1 MPVTTPSESE
11 APIPPSRLGWL
22 RIIASA
28 NWWPAAYTV
37 YSLLW
42 TLGVGCAY
50 FASLEHQLFLSQS
63 RQLPRLDL
71 LSLDAWS
78 APLDD
83 VFIHFDFARS
93 AARGYPFQWSEGNGY
108 SSGGTS
114 LLYPLIL
121 AIGYRLGYEGP
132 TLMLWAGIVAFTSI
146 WFVLLA
152 LRQLWHGFAP
162 WLWFLIPPVFF
173 AVGALNWSL
182 WSGME
187 VAFFLAMWA
196 LCLLAWK
203 AVVYGVNTE
212 GATWRATMLGLAC
225 LLLVATRPESA
236 PIVACFVLGALG
248 CSWRR
253 LNMRQRAQLFALGSV
268 PGALVVI
275 AQTWANKALTGETS
289 AAGALVKLEAH
300 DPRLSSA
307 QVWDAWLFHLKY
319 QILRVTDYH
328 MSDAGISVGTAR
340 VSYGWILW
348 VFAAVPLFSSRTR
361 RLALL
366 LWASAGL
373 WLFTVSF
380 NGQVRWQNE
389 RYTMPAVAWLLAASA
404 LGLSV
409 TLTSVG
415 QTLGQWWNA
424 RRARTPLRVTKWAS
438 ALTLLVVTLTSTGL
452 YAAHAL
458 PRHREQLWFFGR
470 ASRNIQDQ
478 HMVTGHLLTRTPAR
492 RVLVG
497 DAGAIPYVSDLPAV
511 DIIGLGGLKGYPFAR
526 ATRLGLPAAIELISR
541 MPPPE
546 RPDVM
551 ALYPSWWAELPL
563 WFGHKL
569 YEVPVR
575 GNVICG
581 GASKVVYKADWSPLP
596 AQDLPAS
603 VNRREQVV
611 AELDLADIVSE
622 QDASVT
628 FTHVPPFVAMKMLP
642 HLKDPERT
650 LWDGGRTLPQGAKV
664 GFEVRGLTAHE
675 PARVVIRVAPTT
687 KSAIQIK
694 AGVHSEILPLR
705 PDDNWQELELL
716 VPATAVRDGVP
727 VEVVAVEGET
737 VLYHVWVIQG
747 S

>member
-1 MPVTTPSESE
+1 MTTPSEPETPQSS
-11 APIPPSRLGWL
+11 SRLGWW
-22 RIIASA
+22 RVFAST
-28 NWWPAAYTV
+28 NWWLAAYTV

-42 TLGVGCAY
+42 TLAVGCAH
-50 FASLEHQLFLSQS
+50 FASLEHQLFLSHA
-63 RQLPRLDL
+63 RQLTRLDL
-71 LSLDAWS
+71 LSLEAWS

-93 AARGYPFQWSEGNGY
+93 AARGYPFEWSEGNGY

-114 LLYPLIL
+114 LLYPFIL
-121 AIGYRLGYEGP
+121 AIGYRIGYDGP

-152 LRQLWHGFAP
+152 LRQLWDGFSP
-162 WLWFLIPPVFF
+162 WLWFVIPPVFF

-187 VAFFLAMWA
+187 VAFFLAIWA
-196 LCLLAWK
+196 SCLLAWK
-203 AVVYGVNTE
+203 AVVYTTTPNDE
-212 GATWRATMLGLAC
+212 TWRAAALGLTC

-236 PIVACFVLGALG
+236 PIVACFVLSALA

-253 LNMRQRAQLFALGSV
+253 LNIRQRVQLLAFGSV
-268 PGALVVI
+268 PGSLVVI
-275 AQTWANKALTGETS
+275 AQTWANKVFTGETS
-289 AAGALVKLEAH
+289 AAGALVKLEAY

-307 QVWDAWLFHLKY
+307 QIWDAWVFHLKY

-328 MSDAGISVGTAR
+328 MSDAAMSWGNAR

-348 VFAAVPLFSSRTR
+348 AFAVVPLFSSRTR
-361 RLALL
+361 RVAVL
-366 LWASAGL
+366 LWASAAL

-389 RYTMPAVAWLLAASA
+389 RYTMPAVAWLLVASA

-409 TLTSVG
+409 TFTYVAHVLS
-415 QTLGQWWNA
+415 QWWHA
-424 RRARTPLRVTKWAS
+424 RRSRTPLGVARWAS

-452 YAAHAL
+452 YAAHTL

-511 DIIGLGGLKGYPFAR
+511 DIIGLGGLRGYPFAR

-541 MPPPE
+541 MPPQD

-551 ALYPSWWAELPL
+551 AIYPGWWDELPL
-563 WFGHKL
+563 WFGTKL

-581 GASKVVYKADWSPLP
+581 GPSKVVYKADWSPLP
-596 AQDLPAS
+596 AHDVPAS
-603 VNRREQVV
+603 FNRRDRVV

-622 QDASVT
+622 KEMAAK

-642 HLKDPERT
+642 HPKEPARN
-650 LWDGGRTLPQGAKV
+650 LWDGGRNVPQGASV

-675 PARVVIRVAPTT
+675 PARVVIRVAPTD
-687 KSAIQIK
+687 KGAIQIK
-694 AGVHSEILPLR
+694 AGVHFDTLALHAG
-705 PDDNWQELELL
+705 NTWQELELS
-716 VPATAVRDGVP
+716 VPSTAVRDGLP
-727 VEVVAVEGET
+727 IEVVSVQGET
-737 VLYHVWVIQG
+737 VVYHVWVIQG